1 MADLAGHRTRTLVVL
16 LVALAFAA
24 GCGRRETPRSGPGR
38 QLKKSEMSAAEVKYG
53 MAPTPDPSVTYQP
66 NVVIVGGGAAAV
78 RALSSTG
85 LTWTIDASAPRASE
99 LAEGKIVFLTNRAVG
114 RVLGLHREGGNL
126 SVTLGPVLITDVV
139 RDCDI
144 HPGPIPI
151 DFGEAIPY
159 EATDLPGRV
168 IPASGSAEARPS
180 GGQEVAVPVAYMI
193 QPEAPP
199 PAKDVSNLVN
209 FKVVPT
215 ASSAGI
221 GVRGTSDGGGLKMTF
236 EAFVHLDRPTLT
248 PVLKIT
254 DGNLR
259 QATLELS
266 GAAGLTMMFK
276 AGTDVGMKANVK
288 GRLQA
293 VPDFSVPIAGPLPL
307 ALTVRQQLLIGTALG
322 VRDATLSATGDY
334 TFSGS
339 FKIGYDGKSWGLFGP
354 SGFTAKQSI
363 MKTADGISIAP
374 SGLDLTHQMRVVF
387 GVGAFGLA
395 TGPYFALNS
404 SAGLFKGSDLG
415 MIQCKEATIVVG
427 MSGGIGY
434 LIPKPITDA
443 INFVLGTLH
452 IRYQVD
458 SFGGVESKPMT
469 IINSTSTLP
478 GCNAGKD

>member
-1 MADLAGHRTRTLVVL
+1 MT
-16 LVALAFAA
+16 
-24 GCGRRETPRSGPGR
+24 
-38 QLKKSEMSAAEVKYG
+38 AAEVKYG
-53 MAPTPDPSVTYQP
+53 MAPVPDASVTYQP
-66 NVVIVGGGAAAV
+66 NVIIVGGGAEAV

-85 LTWTIDASAPRASE
+85 LTWTIDASAPHAGE
-99 LAEGKIVFLTNRAVG
+99 LAPGKIIFLTNRAVG
-114 RVLGLHREGGNL
+114 RVLDVRRDGGNL
-126 SVTLGPVLITDVV
+126 AVTLGPVPSPRLSGTATSTPAPSRSISAKRSRTKS
-139 RDCDI
+139 
-144 HPGPIPI
+144 
-151 DFGEAIPY
+151 
-159 EATDLPGRV
+159 TDLPGRV

-180 GGQEVAVPVAYMI
+180 GGQEVAVPVVYMI

-259 QATLELS
+259 EATLELS

-293 VPDFSVPIAGPLPL
+293 VPDFSVPIAGPMPL

-354 SGFTAKQSI
+354 SGFTAKQSL

-469 IINSTSTLP
+469 IINSTTTLP
-478 GCNAGKD
+478 GCKAGDK